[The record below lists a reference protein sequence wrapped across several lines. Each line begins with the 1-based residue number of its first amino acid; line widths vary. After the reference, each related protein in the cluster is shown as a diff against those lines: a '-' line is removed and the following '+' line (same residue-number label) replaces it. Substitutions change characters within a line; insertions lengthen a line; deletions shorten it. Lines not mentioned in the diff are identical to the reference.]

1 MSTDN
6 GDFDSE
12 TARKVAEETAWE
24 NRRKKILKR
33 HGLWEKYGESDEDG
47 TEQDNE

>member
-1 MSTDN
+1 MSTDS

-24 NRRKKILKR
+24 NRRKMILKR
-33 HGLWEKYGESDEDG
+33 YNLWEKYGD
-47 TEQDNE
+47 TEENDD